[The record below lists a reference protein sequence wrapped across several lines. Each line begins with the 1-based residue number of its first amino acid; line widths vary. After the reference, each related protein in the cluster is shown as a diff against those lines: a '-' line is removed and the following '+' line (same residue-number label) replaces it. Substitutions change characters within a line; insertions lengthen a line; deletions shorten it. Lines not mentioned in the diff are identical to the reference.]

1 MQSNR
6 QEGFTIIE
14 LMIALVISAVVTAAV
29 YGIFIT
35 QQKTYAIQSGVT
47 DMQQNARAAL
57 MLMVRDL
64 RMAGVDIGSS
74 FSVQDYAG
82 TAMTASTTVIQG
94 AGDDPDEIT
103 VVYATEP
110 DTPAFVS
117 TVSSNVVTLTNASG
131 FSAGDFVAFETV
143 SNVYSITG
151 VTSNDLT
158 LTPGTELPGHLD
170 VVGDAI
176 GQTGA
181 RAYLVKAITYRLVD
195 DGTCTNGP
203 CLLQRRDSTD
213 PTANNEIAVFIADL
227 QITQNYTG
235 DSRLVQVILTA
246 EYEDYEGTQRQ
257 RQYDAVVQLRN

>member
-1 MQSNR
+1 MRRNW

-14 LMIALVISAVVTAAV
+14 LMIALVISAVVTAAI
-29 YGIFIT
+29 YAIFIT

-64 RMAGVDIGSS
+64 RMAGADIGSS

-82 TAMTASTTVIQG
+82 TAMTASTTVTQG
-94 AGDDPDEIT
+94 GGDDPDEIT
-103 VVYATEP
+103 VVYATVP
-110 DTPAFVS
+110 DTAAFVS

-143 SNVYSITG
+143 NNVYSITG

-181 RAYLVKAITYRLVD
+181 RAYLVKAITYRLEGD
-195 DGTCTNGP
+195 S
-203 CLLQRRDSTD
+203 LQRRDSTNAAA
-213 PTANNEIAVFIADL
+213 TNEIADFISDL

-235 DSRLVQVILTA
+235 DSKLVQVILTA
-246 EYEDYEGTQRQ
+246 EYEDYEGTTRE
-257 RQYDAVVQLRN
+257 RQYDAVVQFRN